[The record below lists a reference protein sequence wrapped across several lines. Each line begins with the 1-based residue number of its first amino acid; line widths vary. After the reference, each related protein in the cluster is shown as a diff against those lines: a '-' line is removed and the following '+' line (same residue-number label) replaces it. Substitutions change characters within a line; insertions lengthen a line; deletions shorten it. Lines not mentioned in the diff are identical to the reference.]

1 MNYEPCCYQDWAQI
15 FTLVLTFLHK
25 IHPYLL
31 SPTKLLLVTQEKAI
45 ASRKRMATWSP
56 LATLI
61 VNTHSYF
68 LPQYTRQP
76 CAGSTILCRWV
87 QNVLYHLPEY
97 KILLHFV
104 PPPQMGWPPPGQASC
119 SSSQVGASSPLL
131 IFQLFSSCDL
141 PMYYVS
147 QSCPKVVSKLF
158 RSYISKLHQSCLKVG
173 SK

>member
-1 MNYEPCCYQDWAQI
+1 MIRKYELWTLLLSRLSSNIYLGFDSSAAQYPI
-15 FTLVLTFLHK
+15 C
-25 IHPYLL
+25 IHPHLL
-31 SPTKLLLVTQEKAI
+31 SLTKLPLVTQEKAI

-76 CAGSTILCRWV
+76 WAGSTILCRWV
-87 QNVLYHLPEY
+87 QNVLYHLPEH
-97 KILLHFV
+97 KILLHLV
-104 PPPQMGWPPPGQASC
+104 SPPQMGWPPPGQASC
-119 SSSQVGASSPLL
+119 SSSQVGAYSHLL

-147 QSCPKVVSKLF
+147 QSCPKVVSN
-158 RSYISKLHQSCLKVG
+158 
-173 SK
+173 